1 MDKLDFSQWEE
12 EAGELQGVQREQ
24 RHTGRGHMAPQGA
37 MGMEHRVHLWGEAGD
52 KGREKGKC
60 QKEEPVS
67 HIKKS
72 RLHLMCWEVLE
83 QKYQKQQTK
92 RKQQKTDFWLTIFSY
107 QTCMQFLLQVCVYG
121 QEIL

>member
-1 MDKLDFSQWEE
+1 
-12 EAGELQGVQREQ
+12 
-24 RHTGRGHMAPQGA
+24 MAPQGA

-83 QKYQKQQTK
+83 QKYQKENSKKQIPGLRFFPTK
-92 RKQQKTDFWLTIFSY
+92 HACSSY
-107 QTCMQFLLQVCVYG
+107 SRCVFMG
-121 QEIL
+121 KKSFETKIVIVNI